1 MTMSLQLSWQSV
13 ISTNPQ
19 DDFDALFGFAAMG
32 FRKMSLDFEDGLFG
46 WE

>member
-1 MTMSLQLSWQSV
+1 MSLQLSWQSV

-32 FRKMSLDFEDGLFG
+32 FRKMSFDFEDGLFG